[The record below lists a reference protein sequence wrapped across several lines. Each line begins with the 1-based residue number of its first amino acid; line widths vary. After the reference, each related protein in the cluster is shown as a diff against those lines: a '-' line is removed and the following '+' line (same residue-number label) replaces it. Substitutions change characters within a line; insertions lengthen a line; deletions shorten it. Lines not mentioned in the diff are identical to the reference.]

1 MVCKFRISTRVHV
14 AKCGYVNE
22 TESIQASTF
31 NLNFGFR
38 YSVFG
43 IRNLQEGHF
52 NDDDDKK
59 EALVTSSLNRI

>member
-1 MVCKFRISTRVHV
+1 MYI

-43 IRNLQEGHF
+43 IRKLQEGHF

-59 EALVTSSLNRI
+59 EALATTSLNLI